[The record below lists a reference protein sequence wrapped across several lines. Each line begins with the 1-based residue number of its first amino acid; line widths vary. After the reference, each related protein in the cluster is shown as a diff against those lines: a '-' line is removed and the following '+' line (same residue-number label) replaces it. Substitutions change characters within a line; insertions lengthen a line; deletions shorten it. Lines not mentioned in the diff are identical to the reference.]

1 MVCDKCGKNIACYHS
16 KVIIN
21 GVVKQEHLCNL
32 CANKNNKLFN
42 SYNFDFFEN
51 LFMPF
56 EFSFA
61 GISNNLENTRKTTLI
76 DDALSMVNKGAKK
89 YKDDYDKLSINDK
102 KLNQLKF
109 ELQEAVSNEDYEKA
123 AMIKKEIDK
132 LKEE

>member
-1 MVCDKCGKNIACYHS
+1 
-16 KVIIN
+16 
-21 GVVKQEHLCNL
+21 
-32 CANKNNKLFN
+32 
-42 SYNFDFFEN
+42 
-51 LFMPF
+51 MPF